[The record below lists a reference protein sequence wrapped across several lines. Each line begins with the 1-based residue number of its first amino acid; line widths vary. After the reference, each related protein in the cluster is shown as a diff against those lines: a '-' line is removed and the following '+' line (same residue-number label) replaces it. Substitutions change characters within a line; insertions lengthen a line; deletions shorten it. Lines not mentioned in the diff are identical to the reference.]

1 MLKDLSGYRDKYLKG
16 ELNENDLP
24 DNPFDLF
31 SKWFDEI
38 EKFGTEIEPNAM
50 SLSTVSSDFSPLTRI
65 VLLKKF
71 SESGFVFFTNYNSR
85 KGKNFQSQVLFSLLI
100 TTVEKVKIFQLIQR
114 YVYRF
119 IGLQWKD
126 KLLFKVKLIKSVNMI
141 LWNISILDLKVVE

>member
-50 SLSTVSSDFSPLTRI
+50 SLSTGKVIDDQKRRI
-65 VLLKKF
+65 SWTKK
-71 SESGFVFFTNYNSR
+71 
-85 KGKNFQSQVLFSLLI
+85 
-100 TTVEKVKIFQLIQR
+100 
-114 YVYRF
+114 
-119 IGLQWKD
+119 
-126 KLLFKVKLIKSVNMI
+126 
-141 LWNISILDLKVVE
+141 